1 MKSSTRVV
9 QGKSFHKPSSSG
21 AKAAA
26 AEAAAAENKLA
37 VARAAAEKIAAAKQ
51 LNYQAPLEKDATSL
65 TAEAIMKGHEATPVQ
80 LSVYFFYFFIYR
92 IGKYLKVIKL
102 FYYKN

>member
-1 MKSSTRVV
+1 MMKSSTRVV
-9 QGKSFHKPSSSG
+9 KGKAFHKPNSFG

-26 AEAAAAENKLA
+26 VEAENKLA

-51 LNYQAPLEKDATSL
+51 LNYQAPIEKDATSL

-80 LSVYFFYFFIYR
+80 LSVCFLLIYS
-92 IGKYLKVIKL
+92 IKVFL
-102 FYYKN
+102 SMY

>member
-1 MKSSTRVV
+1 MMKSSTRVV
-9 QGKSFHKPSSSG
+9 QGKTFYKSSSFG

-51 LNYQAPLEKDATSL
+51 LNYHAPIEKDATSL

-80 LSVYFFYFFIYR
+80 LSVYLLIF
-92 IGKYLKVIKL
+92 
-102 FYYKN
+102 